1 MKKVVA
7 QKSHQQ
13 ISTLTNYLKTIL
25 FMKMEMQR
33 NNVQLIG
40 NLGMNP
46 EVKSTPTGKKVA
58 RFTLANV
65 AYKTNGTEKTKIV
78 NWFNLV
84 AWETQADIAEQYLF
98 KGRKVGISGR
108 LVTRTWNDKGGKKHT
123 MTEIVVNDIVM
134 MDEPKAVKAA

>member
-1 MKKVVA
+1 
-7 QKSHQQ
+7 
-13 ISTLTNYLKTIL
+13 
-25 FMKMEMQR
+25 MQR

-46 EVKSTPTGKKVA
+46 EVKSTSTGKKVA

-65 AYKTNGTEKTKIV
+65 AYKMNGTEKVTIV

-84 AWETQADIAEQYLF
+84 AWETQADIAEQYLY

-108 LVTRTWNDKGGKKHT
+108 LMARTWNDNDGKKHSIMEVMVT
-123 MTEIVVNDIVM
+123 DIVM
-134 MDEPKAVKAA
+134 MDEPNLVKAA

>member
-1 MKKVVA
+1 MNK
-7 QKSHQQ
+7 H
-13 ISTLTNYLKTIL
+13 
-25 FMKMEMQR
+25 

-46 EVKSTPTGKKVA
+46 EVKSTTTGKKVA

-65 AYKTNGTEKTKIV
+65 SYRTSGEKKETTI

-84 AWETQADIAEQYLF
+84 AWEQQADIAEQYLY

-108 LVTRTWNDKGGKKHT
+108 LVTRNWFDKDGKKHS
-123 MTEIVVNDIVM
+123 MTEVIVQDIVM
-134 MDEPKAVKAA
+134 MDEPGVLAA

>member
-1 MKKVVA
+1 
-7 QKSHQQ
+7 
-13 ISTLTNYLKTIL
+13 
-25 FMKMEMQR
+25 MKMEMQR

-46 EVKSTPTGKKVA
+46 EVKSTSTGKKVA

-65 AYKTNGTEKTKIV
+65 SYKTTGTEKIKIV

-98 KGRKVGISGR
+98 KGRKVGVSGR
-108 LVTRTWNDKGGKKHT
+108 LVTRTWNDKEGKKHS

-134 MDEPKAVKAA
+134 MDQPKAVKAA

>member
-1 MKKVVA
+1 
-7 QKSHQQ
+7 
-13 ISTLTNYLKTIL
+13 
-25 FMKMEMQR
+25 MKMDLQR

-46 EVKSTPTGKKVA
+46 EVKSTSTGKKVA

-65 AYKTNGTEKTKIV
+65 AWKSKGSEKTSVV

-84 AWETQADIAEQYLF
+84 AWETQADIAEQYLY

-108 LVTRTWNDKGGKKHT
+108 LITRTWNDKDGKKHT

-134 MDEPKAVKAA
+134 MDEPTVQKAA

>member
-1 MKKVVA
+1 
-7 QKSHQQ
+7 
-13 ISTLTNYLKTIL
+13 
-25 FMKMEMQR
+25 MKMEMKR

-46 EVKSTPTGKKVA
+46 EVKSTTTGKKVA

-65 AYKTNGTEKTKIV
+65 AYKNNGTEKSSTI

-84 AWETQADIAEQYLF
+84 AWETQADIAEQYLY
-98 KGRKVGISGR
+98 KGRKVGINGR
-108 LVTRTWNDKGGKKHT
+108 LVTRTWEDKLGKKHS

-134 MDEPKAVKAA
+134 MDEPKVAKAA

>member
-1 MKKVVA
+1 MNM
-7 QKSHQQ
+7 
-13 ISTLTNYLKTIL
+13 L
-25 FMKMEMQR
+25 R

-46 EVKSTPTGKKVA
+46 EVKSTASGKKVA

-65 AYKTNGTEKTKIV
+65 SFKSSGETKITTI

-84 AWETQADIAEQYLF
+84 AWEQQADIAEQYLY

-108 LVTRTWNDKGGKKHT
+108 LVTRSWSDKDGRKHNI
-123 MTEIVVNDIVM
+123 TEIIVQDIVM
-134 MDEPKAVKAA
+134 MDEPKAAQAA

>member
-1 MKKVVA
+1 
-7 QKSHQQ
+7 
-13 ISTLTNYLKTIL
+13 
-25 FMKMEMQR
+25 MKMDMKR

-46 EVKSTPTGKKVA
+46 EVKSTTSGKKVA

-65 AYKTNGTEKTKIV
+65 AYKTKGTEKTSTV

-84 AWETQADIAEQYLF
+84 AWETQADIAEQYLY
-98 KGRKVGISGR
+98 KGRKVGINGR
-108 LVTRTWNDKGGKKHT
+108 LVVRTWSDKDGKKHS

-134 MDEPKAVKAA
+134 MDEPKVSVAA

>member
-1 MKKVVA
+1 M
-7 QKSHQQ
+7 
-13 ISTLTNYLKTIL
+13 NNPN
-25 FMKMEMQR
+25 

-46 EVKSTPTGKKVA
+46 EIKSTSTGKKVA

-65 AYKTNGTEKTKIV
+65 SYRTSGDKKTTQV

-84 AWETQADIAEQYLF
+84 AWEKQADIAEQYLY

-108 LVTRTWNDKGGKKHT
+108 LIARTWFDRDGKKHT
-123 MTEIVVNDIVM
+123 LTEVVVNDIVM
-134 MDEPKAVKAA
+134 MDEADALAA